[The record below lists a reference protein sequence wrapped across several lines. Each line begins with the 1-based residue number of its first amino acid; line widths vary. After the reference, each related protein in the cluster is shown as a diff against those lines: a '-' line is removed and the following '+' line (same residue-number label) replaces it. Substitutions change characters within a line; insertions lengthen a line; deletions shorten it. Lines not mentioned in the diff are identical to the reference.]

1 MGCHCLLRIL
11 LYCTL
16 KNSYDCFLVIKRVK
30 RLPAMPETWVQSSG
44 QKNPLEKG
52 MATHSSP
59 LARNI
64 PWTEEPA
71 KLSSPWGHK
80 ESQLLSSRP
89 IRLSYSQPSPHPHLP
104 RQKGLLICCL
114 CRFLYILHM
123 GGITFTIRIIFR
135 CTTYHIL
142 LIRLVIG

>member
-1 MGCHCLLRIL
+1 MSDSSRPNELQPTRLLRPWDFPGKRTGVGCHCLLRIL

-59 LARNI
+59 LARNS

-80 ESQLLSSRP
+80 ESQLLSSKP

-104 RQKGLLICCL
+104 QPKGIANMLSL
-114 CRFLYILHM
+114 
-123 GGITFTIRIIFR
+123 
-135 CTTYHIL
+135 
-142 LIRLVIG
+142 